1 MILPDG
7 SIYPQDYAVEVRQDA
22 RGDLVYRLDW
32 TDPAE
37 PNKYTL
43 FEATKFGGTR
53 PVIPYDDHPVVRA
66 YRRIAETIDL
76 RQRAHREIYL
86 SFVAHATP
94 ADDHGVISTFASK
107 IQDAIQEQN
116 EMDDLEAH
124 LARLDAIERRQDRI
138 EGELTD
144 DARAQGDAI
153 ARGGHG
159 LLTMEVPR

>member
-7 SIYPQDYAVEVRQDA
+7 SIYPQDYAVEVRPDA
-22 RGDLVYRLDW
+22 RGDLVYRLNWADSKEV
-32 TDPAE
+32 D
-37 PNKYTL
+37 KYTL
-43 FEATKFGGTR
+43 FESTKFGGTR
-53 PVIPYDDHPVVRA
+53 PIIPYDDHPVVRA

-86 SFVAHATP
+86 SFVALATP

-153 ARGGHG
+153 AREGYGV
-159 LLTMEVPR
+159 LTMEIPR